1 MIVVDKALAERE
13 RLGKPIRVGLIGAGY
28 AGKGFAL
35 QLLGNLPGLKLVCI
49 YNRTLSEAEAAYRMA
64 DVNDFKQVTTP
75 NQLSDAIEKNHHV
88 VTNDYTVITNCP
100 DVDCVVEATGEI
112 EFASQVAMAAFA
124 HKKHVVVLNA
134 ELDATLGPILRV
146 KAKQAGAFFCQADG
160 DQPAVIMNQY
170 RYAKSIGFTPV
181 MAGNIKS
188 LQDHRRTPTT
198 QAAFA
203 ANVFQRPKFITSF
216 ADGTKISQEMA
227 TVANATG
234 FPVQKRSMVG
244 PKCDHV
250 DNAWKCFDMDKLM
263 STGLTDY
270 VLGAQPSFGVF
281 VLAHCD
287 NQPMKKRW
295 MKCYKMGDGP
305 LYTFYTPYHL
315 SPLEAPNS
323 VARAVLF
330 RDDPVNPKFGPVCD
344 VVTIAKRDLKAGEK
358 LDGIGGYLT
367 FGGIDNTSTA
377 LRENLIPIGL
387 SEGCV
392 LRRDLPMD
400 AGITFDDVEIPTGRL
415 CDKLYAE
422 QLEHFGLKR
431 GGAQRAAG

>member
-1 MIVVDKALAERE
+1 M
-13 RLGKPIRVGLIGAGY
+13 GKPIRVGLIGAGY

-49 YNRTLSEAEAAYRMA
+49 YNRTISEAEEACRMA
-64 DVNDFKQVTTP
+64 DVKQFKHVK
-75 NQLSDAIEKNHHV
+75 NAAELEDAIKKNELA
-88 VTNDYTVITNCP
+88 VTNDFHAVTDCAS
-100 DVDCVVEATGEI
+100 VDCVVEATGEI
-112 EFASQVAMAAFA
+112 EFASQVAMAAFK

-146 KAKQAGAFFCQADG
+146 KAKQMGAFFCQADG

-198 QAAFA
+198 QAGFA

-234 FPVQKRSMVG
+234 FPIQKRSMVG

-250 DNAWKCFDMDKLM
+250 DNAWKCFDHDMLM
-263 STGLTDY
+263 TTGLTDY

-281 VLAHCD
+281 VLAHCEH
-287 NQPMKKRW
+287 QPMKKRW

-305 LYTFYTPYHL
+305 FYTFYTPFHL
-315 SPLEAPNS
+315 SPIEAPNS

-330 RDDPVNPKFGPVCD
+330 NDDPVPPIAGPVCD

-367 FGGIDNTSTA
+367 FGGIDNTSVA
-377 LRENLIPIGL
+377 MRDNLLPIGL

-392 LRRDLPMD
+392 LKRDLPMD
-400 AGITFDDVEIPTGRL
+400 AGITFDDVEMPQGRL
-415 CDKLYAE
+415 SDQLWRE
-422 QLEHFGLKR
+422 QVEHFGLRKSR
-431 GGAQRAAG
+431 KIA